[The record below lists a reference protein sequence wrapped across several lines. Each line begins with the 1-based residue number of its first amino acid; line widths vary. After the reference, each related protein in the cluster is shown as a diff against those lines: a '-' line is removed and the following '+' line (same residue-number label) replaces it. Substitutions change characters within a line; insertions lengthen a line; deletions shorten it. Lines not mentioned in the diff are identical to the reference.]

1 MTTEAQ
7 TPAAAAPATPAA
19 PAAVAPAVPAA
30 PAVNSLIP
38 AEGAPV
44 APAAAAPAVPAAA
57 PVAPEATWFYADGAP
72 GKGEMPAWF
81 RADKYSTV
89 DKQAEAYAHLEKRFG
104 AFTGAPP
111 DGKYEFKTPEGLGV
125 ELVKDA
131 PIVQELEKWAA
142 ENQLSQAGYQ
152 HLLGKLAEYE
162 AAQLPNMNEIKA
174 ELGERA
180 DDRIKAV
187 TGWAQANLAPADFQ
201 ALRVATS
208 GKQAAAAFQV
218 IEAAINKTRQ
228 VAMPKP
234 GSDVAAAQPNGL
246 AGIQA
251 MMEKRDA
258 NGKLL
263 YMTDPDY
270 RKKVEQANMEYHKA
284 VQVA

>member
-7 TPAAAAPATPAA
+7 TPAAAPATPAAEAQAPTAPVVDSLIPEVAATPEAAPATPAA
-19 PAAVAPAVPAA
+19 PAAPVVVAPV
-30 PAVNSLIP
+30 V
-38 AEGAPV
+38 
-44 APAAAAPAVPAAA
+44 
-57 PVAPEATWFYADGAP
+57 PEATWLYADGTP
-72 GKGEMPAWF
+72 GKGEMPSWY
-81 RADKYSTV
+81 RADKYKTV
-89 DKQAEAYAHLEKRFG
+89 EAQAEAYSHLEKRFG

-111 DGKYEFKTPEGLGV
+111 NGKYEFKTPEGLGV

-142 ENQLSQAGYQ
+142 ENQLSQDGYQ

-162 AAQLPNMNEIKA
+162 AAQLPDMNEVKK

-180 DDRIKAV
+180 DDRINAV
-187 TGWAQANLAPADFQ
+187 TGWAKANLSAEDFA

-208 GKQAAAAFQV
+208 GKQAAAAFKV
-218 IEAAINKTRQ
+218 LEAAINKTRQ

-234 GSDVAAAQPNGL
+234 GQDVQLAQPNGL

-251 MMEKRDA
+251 MMEKRDS

-263 YMTDPDY
+263 VMTDPEY
-270 RKKVEQANMEYHKA
+270 RKKVEAANFAYHQSIQSA
-284 VQVA
+284 